1 MPHFDEEKGD
11 EFYEPRVD
19 LREKSS
25 RLCFTFDGKKGV
37 NSMNQG
43 LLGRDI

>member
-1 MPHFDEEKGD
+1 MPHVDEEKGD

-19 LREKSS
+19 LRGKSS
-25 RLCFTFDGKKGV
+25 RPDGEKGV

-43 LLGRDI
+43 SIGQDIRLS